1 MTRTPIS
8 FASIFTKDNDPDHIC
23 SICFFI
29 FPDGLV
35 NPTAITNYL
44 TQRVIPDLAQKIPNS
59 DADSI
64 SFAIRDSM
72 GEMEGVFG
80 AECQGVLTDY
90 NLSICAKA

>member
-8 FASIFTKDNDPDHIC
+8 FASIFTKDNDPSPIC

-44 TQRVIPDLAQKIPNS
+44 TQRVIPDS